1 MHRYSRRLALYQSRL
16 RQPLR
21 PLAFSP
27 SSSSLSF
34 SLLRAVGAE
43 AGAGGGGGG
52 GCPPGHGL
60 SSSSF
65 AMRHFSSDAEKDKD
79 KEKEKDKE
87 KDKEKSKAVGVK
99 KEKAAKTDYK
109 KMAMDMVS
117 NAGNTT
123 FLFFRHPTQIP
134 MKLKYTWNVV
144 KEEAHHY
151 YVSRTSYFILHMPC
165 LLTYC

>member
-1 MHRYSRRLALYQSRL
+1 
-16 RQPLR
+16 
-21 PLAFSP
+21 
-27 SSSSLSF
+27 LSF

-43 AGAGGGGGG
+43 AGAGGGAGGGGAG
-52 GCPPGHGL
+52 GCPPGHSS

-65 AMRHFSSDAEKDKD
+65 AMRHFSSDAEKD
-79 KEKEKDKE
+79 KDKE

-151 YVSRTSYFILHMPC
+151 YVSRTHTSYFILHMPC
-165 LLTYC
+165 LVY